1 MSLSIILYPELL
13 MELSEEQ
20 QEIIAGGEVVIV
32 KEYNEE
38 RTYEDSSQT
47 DSSSTPTATAT
58 AEEEESCSCFPFNNF
73 PTLMSPFRANGRVAP
88 RRRSLF

>member
-1 MSLSIILYPELL
+1 MSLSIIPFPELL

-38 RTYEDSSQT
+38 RTYEDSSQA
-47 DSSSTPTATAT
+47 DSSSSPTSTEE
-58 AEEEESCSCFPFNNF
+58 EEEESCSCFPFNNF
-73 PTLMSPFRANGRVAP
+73 PTLTTPFRVNGRVAP